1 MTTAISTYG
10 EGTSELAITDELN
23 NELALCEGL
32 AGGGGDF
39 LPYIKLMQSTSP
51 EVEAD
56 KAKRCDYFLK
66 VGNEG
71 VNLGKEF
78 DCKLISLRPK
88 AVEWRDGKPIICY
101 DSALENGRPTGEYA
115 RIEQAAKDWDGP
127 KSKNPF
133 KTGPEFLLALRD
145 VFDGETPVKYAT
157 LHLNTPSLKYQYR
170 KIASFLGK
178 HVTITGEK
186 VEMPDYTFAGLEIRH
201 NSAGFPIDTVEMTE
215 VRTKFKE
222 EKGTDMSTVVEETED
237 NGRD

>member
-1 MTTAISTYG
+1 MTTAMSIYG
-10 EGTSELAITDELN
+10 EGTAELALTDEISS
-23 NELALCEGL
+23 ELALCDGL
-32 AGGGGDF
+32 VGGGGDF

-56 KAKRCDYFLK
+56 LAKRGDYFLK

-71 VNLGKEF
+71 VNLSKEF
-78 DCKLISLRPK
+78 DCAVISMRPK

-101 DSALENGRPTGEYA
+101 DSAIENGKPTGEYA
-115 RIEQAAKDWDGP
+115 RIEQAAADWDGP

-145 VFDGETPVKYAT
+145 VYNGEMPVKFAT

-170 KIASFLGK
+170 KVASFLGK
-178 HVTITGEK
+178 HATIIGEK
-186 VEMPDYTFAGLEIRH
+186 VEMPDYTFAGLDIRP
-201 NSAGFPIDTVEMTE
+201 NSAGFPIDIAEMNE

-222 EKGTDMSTVVEETED
+222 EKSTPVSTVSEED
-237 NGRD
+237 ASNDRD